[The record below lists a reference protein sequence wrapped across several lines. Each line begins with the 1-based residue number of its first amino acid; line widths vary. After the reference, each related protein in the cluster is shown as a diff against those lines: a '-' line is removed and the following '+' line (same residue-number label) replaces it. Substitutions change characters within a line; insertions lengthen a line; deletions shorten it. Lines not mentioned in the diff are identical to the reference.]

1 MESKSV
7 KAESVYA
14 RNGQKP
20 WRILVLVLIL
30 TISIHKAASIL
41 DSHQPVALELFSPVH
56 GSFGSLEES
65 YDALQTFQILGIE
78 KKPDISDTTCT
89 LVSKTLGSSSSSL
102 KDLFYALKVNGILK
116 CDIDE
121 EVFEGIKSR
130 LQSVSN
136 DASSL
141 LDFYYSI
148 GSLALIKEQA
158 SKVDVLLT
166 DADGI
171 FQSIKA
177 LSQSDGR
184 WRYSS
189 NNPESSTYAAGVA
202 FEALARVVALASPE
216 IDQSRALHL
225 FCKHSPRLRL
235 YWMVVSGEDLDVR
248 LALKEGMDVSEQT
261 LHILCDALLS
271 KSFIELAWFYCW
283 EEVDKSLKSCFFCTY
298 FGLLGRREISTLGN
312 DIVKLFDSIE
322 KYDDGAFYFDEKIVD
337 AREHHGPL
345 STTASV
351 VRGLTAFADVTSG
364 SLNIPGDKI
373 LGLAKFFLSVGIPG
387 DAKDFF
393 NQVYSLACLESNRQ
407 GFNPTDFI
415 TTSNSAFIDQKRPTQ
430 DHDIFVLYECNQVRV
445 NTVLGSNAPPLTVK
459 LLQAFSSSSKNA
471 FIIENQELKFD
482 PENAVHFLDAL
493 PENVDVGNYVFVFE
507 ILLHD
512 PEHEKIYATGS
523 RTRVPIIITGVIKV
537 DTAEIVIL
545 DSDLGSVETKRK
557 LDLAGENDVSLS
569 ANHLQK
575 LRLSFQLATPLGHA
589 FKPHQAFLKLKHE
602 TKVEHVFVVGSSG
615 KDFAIVLAVVT
626 MVLTWDLMLAM
637 DISILHGGLGAKLT
651 VTGFGSENGSKHTF
665 EVILKLGVPLLDAF
679 PLGVMDAD
687 FLGLVEKFFYL
698 SGRYDIQLTVGD
710 AVMENS
716 FLQALGHVELD
727 LPEPPEKAPRP
738 PPQPVDSYL
747 RYGPKAEIAHIFR
760 APEKLPPEQ
769 LSLAFLGLTILP
781 LIVFLIG
788 LLRLGVNLKNFP
800 TSVVPATFAI
810 LFHLGLAAVLLL
822 YVLFWWKAPFP
833 PRLSISQV
841 EICLR
846 KRQMTGNI
854 PTSPWEAAVGHF

>member
-1 MESKSV
+1 MAVAQFYSNLHWTFQLIPV
-7 KAESVYA
+7 GMA
-14 RNGQKP
+14 RSPGGF
-20 WRILVLVLIL
+20 LVLVLIL

-216 IDQSRALHL
+216 IDQSRVKFEFYANL
-225 FCKHSPRLRL
+225 FCRL
-235 YWMVVSGEDLDVR
+235 SICSASIHQGLDFTGW
-248 LALKEGMDVSEQT
+248 LFQ
-261 LHILCDALLS
+261 
-271 KSFIELAWFYCW
+271 
-283 EEVDKSLKSCFFCTY
+283 
-298 FGLLGRREISTLGN
+298 ISTLGN